1 MNIIKKYSKIYIKTF
16 ICIILYPVVLF
27 FEIINQYKT
36 IKFVEIDSSRMGNFL
51 CIVEGYFIK
60 KNSLKNM
67 KLIFFFRFPICNTQ
81 IEKMSKRILDV
92 KFNRLIN
99 YFYKVLLFWK
109 KNDLIY
115 RGNSFSTSVL
125 CINKQYPGLKSIK
138 PNIYFTNSENDK
150 GSKLIEQFGLTNQ
163 DKWICIHNRDSS
175 YLNKTFPKNDWSYHL
190 YRNFSVQ
197 SFTSAANF
205 FVSKG
210 YYVLRMGSVV
220 DEKFITNNDKII
232 DYANSKFRSDFLDVY
247 LLANCNFF
255 FGSDSGLG
263 IIPLTFQKPC
273 YGINHFY
280 TLFHRSRWLH
290 PWSFTFKRLKNLDTG
305 KLLSLKE
312 IMNLSSNFSS
322 ILGMNF
328 FIKNKLELLDN
339 SEEEIKS
346 FAIEIDKEM
355 SGNYVESKEDT
366 KIQEE
371 FWKIYF
377 QYINKNEIS
386 KTLPRISPSFLRS
399 NLDLLN

>member
-1 MNIIKKYSKIYIKTF
+1 MHFKKNIKF
-16 ICIILYPVVLF
+16 IIFIILYPLIFIV
-27 FEIINQYKT
+27 EKINKYFS
-36 IKFVEIDSSRMGNFL
+36 IKFTEIDATRIGHFIM
-51 CIVEGYFIK
+51 ITEGYFIAK
-60 KNSLKNM
+60 KNFNELKNN
-67 KLIFFFRFPICNTQ
+67 KLIFYFRYPVSNHQ
-81 IEKMSKRILDV
+81 IEKMVR
-92 KFNRLIN
+92 RLIPINIFSPFISFYEKLSTISKNNSSILYLAN
-99 YFYKVLLFWK
+99 YSTMRLCYKKKYPELL
-109 KNDLIY
+109 
-115 RGNSFSTSVL
+115 
-125 CINKQYPGLKSIK
+125 PLKPS
-138 PNIYFTNSENDK
+138 IYFAKDEIDK

-175 YLNKTFPKNDWSYHL
+175 YLNKIFPKNDWSYHL
-190 YRNFSVQ
+190 FRNFSVQ
-197 SFTSAANF
+197 SLSSAANF
-205 FVSKG
+205 FASKG

-255 FGSDSGLG
+255 FGSDSGVG

-312 IMNLSSNFSS
+312 TMNLSNNINIFN
-322 ILGMNF
+322 LNKNF

>member
-1 MNIIKKYSKIYIKTF
+1 MHFKKNIKF
-16 ICIILYPVVLF
+16 IIFIILYPLIFIV
-27 FEIINQYKT
+27 EKINKYFS
-36 IKFVEIDSSRMGNFL
+36 IKFTEIDATRIGHF
-51 CIVEGYFIK
+51 ITITEGYFIAK
-60 KNSLKNM
+60 KNFNELKNN
-67 KLIFFFRFPICNTQ
+67 KLIFYFRYPISNHQ
-81 IEKMSKRILDV
+81 IEKMVR
-92 KFNRLIN
+92 RLIPINIFSPFISFYEKLSTISKNNSSILYLAN
-99 YFYKVLLFWK
+99 YSTMRLCYNNKYPALL
-109 KNDLIY
+109 
-115 RGNSFSTSVL
+115 
-125 CINKQYPGLKSIK
+125 PLKPS
-138 PNIYFTNSENDK
+138 IYFTKDEIDK

-175 YLNKTFPKNDWSYHL
+175 YLKNTIPSGDWSTHHH
-190 YRNFSVQ
+190 RNFSVQ
-197 SFTSAANF
+197 SLSSAANF

-210 YYVLRMGSVV
+210 YHVLRMGSVV

-247 LLANCNFF
+247 LLANCKFF
-255 FGSDSGLG
+255 FGSDSGVG

-280 TLFHRSRWLH
+280 KLSHRSRWLH
-290 PWSFTFKRLKNLDTG
+290 PWSFTFKRVKSLDTG

-312 IMNLSSNFSS
+312 TMNITSNFSTIFS
-322 ILGMNF
+322 MNF

-355 SGNYVESKEDT
+355 SRNYLENKEDT

>member
-1 MNIIKKYSKIYIKTF
+1 MHFKKNIKF
-16 ICIILYPVVLF
+16 IIFIILYPLIFIV
-27 FEIINQYKT
+27 EKINKYFS
-36 IKFVEIDSSRMGNFL
+36 IKFTEIDATRIGHFIM
-51 CIVEGYFIK
+51 ITEGYFIAK
-60 KNSLKNM
+60 KNFNELKNN
-67 KLIFFFRFPICNTQ
+67 KLIFYFRYPISNHQ
-81 IEKMSKRILDV
+81 IEKMVR
-92 KFNRLIN
+92 RLIPINIFSPLISFYEKLSTISKNNSSILYLAN
-99 YFYKVLLFWK
+99 YSTMRLCYKKKYPKLL
-109 KNDLIY
+109 
-115 RGNSFSTSVL
+115 
-125 CINKQYPGLKSIK
+125 PLKPS
-138 PNIYFTNSENDK
+138 IYFTKDEIDK

-175 YLNKTFPKNDWSYHL
+175 YLKNKIPSGDWSMHHH
-190 YRNFSVQ
+190 RNFSIN
-197 SFTSAANF
+197 SMKSASELFANQ
-205 FVSKG
+205 G
-210 YYVLRMGSVV
+210 YYVIRMGSVV

-232 DYANSKFRSDFLDVY
+232 DYASCNFRSDLLDVY
-247 LLANCNFF
+247 LLANCKFF
-255 FGSDSGLG
+255 FGSDSGVG

-290 PWSFTFKRLKNLDTG
+290 PWSFTFKRLKSLDTG
-305 KLLSLKE
+305 KLLSLRE
-312 IMNLSSNFSS
+312 TMNLSDNINIFN
-322 ILGMNF
+322 LNKNF